1 MRFAEYDL
9 SKANESVAHAVA
21 EEVLEHGV
29 IVFRNQNLTPDD
41 EVRFCK
47 LIGECQQLQNKP
59 GERGEHIA
67 VNDHIIRVTGEKNQ
81 HGEPGLFGHTSAL
94 DWHANQASSYDR
106 APLIWLYGVKETA
119 GSRTSWIDMRQAYE
133 DLSEEQKN
141 ALKDIQ
147 ITLGY
152 ETGSYSESD
161 FFVEHHAIDRPFPLV
176 YTNEAGKTG
185 LYFPFLQVFGM
196 VDKSE
201 PEFVATMTWLTAHVL
216 QDKYR
221 YDHDWRDGD
230 VVISEQWL
238 TIHKRWECDN
248 MENRLLHRIAFD
260 YSKVSI

>member
-1 MRFAEYDL
+1 MRFAKYDL
-9 SKANESVAHAVA
+9 SKANESVAHAIA
-21 EEVLEHGV
+21 EEVLDHGV

-41 EVRFCK
+41 EVRFCQM
-47 LIGECQQLQNKP
+47 IGECQQLQNKP

-106 APLIWLYGVKETA
+106 APLIWLHGVKDTV
-119 GSRTSWIDMRQAYE
+119 GSCTSWIDMRQAYE
-133 DLSEEQKN
+133 DLSD
-141 ALKDIQ
+141 KDKKRINKLH

-152 ETGSYSESD
+152 KTGSYSESD
-161 FFVEHHAIDRPFPLV
+161 FFIEHHATDKPFPLV

-185 LYFPFLQVFGM
+185 LYFPFLQIFGI
-196 VDKSE
+196 VE
-201 PEFVATMTWLTAHVL
+201 YEQPQFEETMDWLKEHVL

-221 YDHDWRDGD
+221 YDHHWQDGD

-248 MENRLLHRIAFD
+248 MENRVLHRIAFD
-260 YSKVSI
+260 YSKVKL